1 MERKDF
7 EELSMRLGE
16 ILDSIDEMGDLS
28 SDAMNEAK
36 ARQEVLAKPTGAL
49 GRLEDIS
56 IQLAGITGKV
66 KNDMKKQAVVI
77 FSADNGVVEEGV
89 ASAPQSVTLSQT
101 INFTRHLTGVSSM
114 AKYWD
119 IGLLVVDVGVKM
131 SIPEVLYSAEMYEHK
146 CAEGGCQKGLATKIV
161 NRRIADGTKNL
172 AKEPAMSRE
181 EALTAI
187 LTGVEAVEAIKRCGY
202 DIFGVGEMG
211 IGNTTTSACVLA
223 ALCGKSGADVA
234 GRGGG
239 LNDEGLAKKIRIVDE
254 AVKGLGKE
262 QDKGLAQGLDKAL
275 ARGHDKGQEQG
286 LVKNQSKCQDKSLA
300 RGLSNG
306 LAQDLDEGLAQ
317 GLDNGL
323 AQAHD
328 KEQALDILA
337 SVGGFDICAM
347 AGAFLGAAYYKMP
360 VVIDG
365 YISAVAALSA
375 SVLAPKAKSYMLG
388 SHQSKE
394 QGYLVAMDALGIE
407 PYFDLGMRLG
417 EGSGCP
423 ISFKIIETACAAMN
437 GMATFAEGAI
447 DADYLEEG
455 KKGNFF

>member
-1 MERKDF
+1 METKDF
-7 EELSMRLGE
+7 AKLNMQLTEV
-16 ILDSIDEMGDLS
+16 LDSIDEMGDLS
-28 SDAMNEAK
+28 EEAMDEAK
-36 ARQEVLAKPTGAL
+36 ARQEILAKPTGAL
-49 GRLEDIS
+49 GKLEDIS
-56 IQLAGITGKV
+56 IQLAGITGKL
-66 KNDMKKQAVVI
+66 KNNMKKQAVVI

-114 AKYWD
+114 AEYWGID
-119 IGLLVVDVGVKM
+119 LLVVDVGVKM
-131 SIPEVLYSAEMYEHK
+131 EIPETLYSDEMQDHA
-146 CAEGGCQKGLATKIV
+146 CGVSGCQKGLTEKIV
-161 NRRIADGTKNL
+161 NRHIANGTKNL
-172 AKEPAMSRE
+172 AKEPAMTHE
-181 EALTAI
+181 QALQAI
-187 LTGVEAVEAIKRCGY
+187 LTGIEAVEAIKRCGY

-223 ALCGKSGADVA
+223 ALCGKTGTDVV

-254 AVKGLGKE
+254 ATKNLKPDQVL
-262 QDKGLAQGLDKAL
+262 DTLAA
-275 ARGHDKGQEQG
+275 
-286 LVKNQSKCQDKSLA
+286 
-300 RGLSNG
+300 
-306 LAQDLDEGLAQ
+306 
-317 GLDNGL
+317 
-323 AQAHD
+323 
-328 KEQALDILA
+328 
-337 SVGGFDICAM
+337 VGGFDICAM
-347 AGAFLGAAYYKMP
+347 TGAFLGAAYYKIP

-365 YISAVAALSA
+365 YISAVAALAA
-375 SVLAPKAKSYMLG
+375 SRLAPKATGYMFG

-394 QGYLVAMDALGIE
+394 QGYLIAMDALGIK

-447 DADYLEEG
+447 DADYLEEA

>member
-1 MERKDF
+1 MNTK
-7 EELSMRLGE
+7 LQE
-16 ILDSIDEMGDLS
+16 IIDNIEKSGDLYE
-28 SDAMNEAK
+28 DAVKEAE

-49 GRLEDIS
+49 GTLEDIS

-66 KNDMKKQAVVI
+66 KNSMKQQAVVI
-77 FSADNGVVEEGV
+77 MSADNGVVDEGV

-101 INFTRHLTGVSSM
+101 INFTRHYTGVSSM
-114 AKYWD
+114 AKYFGID
-119 IGLLVVDVGVKM
+119 LLVVDTGVKM
-131 SIPEVLYSAEMYEHK
+131 AIPSSLYSAEMTE
-146 CAEGGCQKGLATKIV
+146 EGRLTAKIV
-161 NRRIADGTKNL
+161 NRRIADGTRNL
-172 AKEPAMSRE
+172 AKEPAMTDE
-181 EALTAI
+181 EALRAI
-187 LTGVEAVEAIKRCGY
+187 MTGMEAAKAIKDCGY

-223 ALCGKSGADVA
+223 ALCGKTGEDVV

-254 AVKGLGKE
+254 ANK
-262 QDKGLAQGLDKAL
+262 
-275 ARGHDKGQEQG
+275 
-286 LVKNQSKCQDKSLA
+286 
-300 RGLSNG
+300 
-306 LAQDLDEGLAQ
+306 DLDPA
-317 GLDNGL
+317 DVT
-323 AQAHD
+323 
-328 KEQALDILA
+328 DILA
-337 SVGGFDICAM
+337 KVGGFDICAM
-347 AGAFLGAAYYKMP
+347 TGAFLGAAYYRIP

-365 YISAVAALSA
+365 YISAVAALCA
-375 SVLAPKAKSYMLG
+375 YRLAPKAVNFMFG

-394 QGYLVAMDALGIE
+394 KGYLIAIDALGVK
-407 PYFDLGMRLG
+407 PYFNLGMRLG

>member
-1 MERKDF
+1 MNTK
-7 EELSMRLGE
+7 LQE
-16 ILDSIDEMGDLS
+16 IIDNIEKSGDLYE
-28 SDAMNEAK
+28 DAVKEAE

-49 GRLEDIS
+49 GTLEDIS

-66 KNDMKKQAVVI
+66 KNSMKKQAVVI
-77 FSADNGVVEEGV
+77 MSADNGVVDEGV

-101 INFTRHLTGVSSM
+101 INFTRHYTGVSSM
-114 AKYWD
+114 AKYFGID
-119 IGLLVVDVGVKM
+119 LLVVDTGVKM
-131 SIPEVLYSAEMYEHK
+131 AIPSSLYSAEMTE
-146 CAEGGCQKGLATKIV
+146 EGRLTAKIV
-161 NRRIADGTKNL
+161 NRRIADGTRNL
-172 AKEPAMSRE
+172 AKEPAMTDE
-181 EALTAI
+181 EALRAI
-187 LTGVEAVEAIKRCGY
+187 MTGIEAAKAIKDCGY

-223 ALCGKSGADVA
+223 ALCGNTGEDVV

-254 AVKGLGKE
+254 ANK
-262 QDKGLAQGLDKAL
+262 
-275 ARGHDKGQEQG
+275 
-286 LVKNQSKCQDKSLA
+286 
-300 RGLSNG
+300 
-306 LAQDLDEGLAQ
+306 DLDPA
-317 GLDNGL
+317 DVT
-323 AQAHD
+323 
-328 KEQALDILA
+328 DILA
-337 SVGGFDICAM
+337 KVGGFDICAM
-347 AGAFLGAAYYKMP
+347 TGAFLGAAYYRIP

-365 YISAVAALSA
+365 YISAVAALCA
-375 SVLAPKAKSYMLG
+375 YRLAPKAVNFMFG

-394 QGYLVAMDALGIE
+394 KGYLIAIDALGVK
-407 PYFDLGMRLG
+407 PYFNLGMRLG

>member
-1 MERKDF
+1 MNTK
-7 EELSMRLGE
+7 LKE
-16 ILDSIDEMGDLS
+16 IIDNIGKNGGLYE
-28 SDAMNEAK
+28 DAVKEAE

-49 GRLEDIS
+49 GTLEDIS

-66 KNDMKKQAVVI
+66 KNSMKRQAVVI
-77 FSADNGVVEEGV
+77 MSADNGVVEEGV

-101 INFTRHLTGVSSM
+101 INFTRHYTGVSSM
-114 AKYWD
+114 AKYFGID
-119 IGLLVVDVGVKM
+119 LLVVDTGVKM
-131 SIPEVLYSAEMYEHK
+131 AIPSSLYSAEMTE
-146 CAEGGCQKGLATKIV
+146 EGRLTAKIV
-161 NRRIADGTKNL
+161 NRRIADGTRNL
-172 AKEPAMSRE
+172 AKEPAMTDE
-181 EALTAI
+181 EALRAI
-187 LTGVEAVEAIKRCGY
+187 MTGIEAAKAIKDCGY

-223 ALCGKSGADVA
+223 ALCGKTGEDVV

-254 AVKGLGKE
+254 ANK
-262 QDKGLAQGLDKAL
+262 
-275 ARGHDKGQEQG
+275 
-286 LVKNQSKCQDKSLA
+286 
-300 RGLSNG
+300 
-306 LAQDLDEGLAQ
+306 DLDPA
-317 GLDNGL
+317 DVT
-323 AQAHD
+323 
-328 KEQALDILA
+328 DILA
-337 SVGGFDICAM
+337 KVGGFDICAM
-347 AGAFLGAAYYKMP
+347 TGAFLGAAYYRIP

-365 YISAVAALSA
+365 YISAVAALCA
-375 SVLAPKAKSYMLG
+375 YRLAPKAVNFMFG

-394 QGYLVAMDALGIE
+394 RGYLIAMDALGVK
-407 PYFDLGMRLG
+407 PYFNLGMRLG

>member
-1 MERKDF
+1 MNTK
-7 EELSMRLGE
+7 LKE
-16 ILDSIDEMGDLS
+16 IIDNIEKNGDLLE
-28 SDAMNEAK
+28 DAVKEAE

-49 GRLEDIS
+49 GTLEDIS

-66 KNDMKKQAVVI
+66 KNSMKQQAVVI
-77 FSADNGVVEEGV
+77 MSADNGVVDEGV

-101 INFTRHLTGVSSM
+101 INFTRHYTGVSSM
-114 AKYWD
+114 AKYFGID
-119 IGLLVVDVGVKM
+119 LLVVDTGVKM
-131 SIPEVLYSAEMYEHK
+131 KIPASLYIDEMTE
-146 CAEGGCQKGLATKIV
+146 EGRLTAKIV
-161 NRRIADGTKNL
+161 NRRIADGTRNL
-172 AKEPAMSRE
+172 AKEPAMTDE
-181 EALTAI
+181 EALRAI
-187 LTGVEAVEAIKRCGY
+187 MTGIEAAKAIKDCGY

-223 ALCGKSGADVA
+223 ALCGKTGEDVV

-254 AVKGLGKE
+254 AIK
-262 QDKGLAQGLDKAL
+262 
-275 ARGHDKGQEQG
+275 
-286 LVKNQSKCQDKSLA
+286 
-300 RGLSNG
+300 
-306 LAQDLDEGLAQ
+306 DLDPA
-317 GLDNGL
+317 DVT
-323 AQAHD
+323 
-328 KEQALDILA
+328 DILA
-337 SVGGFDICAM
+337 KVGGFDICAM
-347 AGAFLGAAYYKMP
+347 TGVFLGAAYYRIP

-365 YISAVAALSA
+365 YISAVAALCA
-375 SVLAPKAKSYMLG
+375 YRLAPKAVNFMFG

-394 QGYLVAMDALGIE
+394 KGYLIAMDALGVK
-407 PYFDLGMRLG
+407 PYFNLGMRLG

>member
-1 MERKDF
+1 METKDF
-7 EELSMRLGE
+7 AKLNMQLTEV
-16 ILDSIDEMGDLS
+16 LDSIDEMGDLS
-28 SDAMNEAK
+28 EEAMDEAK
-36 ARQEVLAKPTGAL
+36 ARQEILAKPTGAL
-49 GRLEDIS
+49 GKLEDIS
-56 IQLAGITGKV
+56 IQLAGITGKL
-66 KNDMKKQAVVI
+66 KNNMKKQAVVI

-114 AKYWD
+114 AEYWGID
-119 IGLLVVDVGVKM
+119 LLVVDVGVKM
-131 SIPEVLYSAEMYEHK
+131 EIPETLYSDEMQDHA
-146 CAEGGCQKGLATKIV
+146 CGISGCQKGLTEKIV
-161 NRRIADGTKNL
+161 NRHIANGTKNL
-172 AKEPAMSRE
+172 AKEPAMTHE
-181 EALTAI
+181 QALQAI
-187 LTGVEAVEAIKRCGY
+187 LTGIEAVEAIKRCGY

-223 ALCGKSGADVA
+223 ALCGKIGTDVV

-254 AVKGLGKE
+254 TT
-262 QDKGLAQGLDKAL
+262 
-275 ARGHDKGQEQG
+275 
-286 LVKNQSKCQDKSLA
+286 KNLKPDQV
-300 RGLSNG
+300 
-306 LAQDLDEGLAQ
+306 
-317 GLDNGL
+317 
-323 AQAHD
+323 
-328 KEQALDILA
+328 LDILA
-337 SVGGFDICAM
+337 AVGGFDICAM
-347 AGAFLGAAYYKMP
+347 TGAFLGAAYYKIP

-365 YISAVAALSA
+365 YISAVAALAA
-375 SVLAPKAKSYMLG
+375 SRLAPKATGYMFG

-394 QGYLVAMDALGIE
+394 QGYLIAMDALGIK

-447 DADYLEEG
+447 DADYLEEA